1 MHPGLSTIV
10 KCAAAAAIALLAAT
24 ALAAPFGP
32 DRVMDAAAARGMLTR
47 FGYGAT
53 PASLDAA
60 MKETPRQYLDRAIR
74 EGVRLPASIAEQIA
88 ALPIAQPVEAVWA
101 RLGPGGSARVARDD
115 EEARKAMQKEEREF
129 ASAAVQARLLSMAN
143 ADNQGREAL
152 LSFWLNHFSIFA
164 PNGVAKLL
172 AWDYVRAVEQ
182 AMRADSFEALLR
194 ASFYH
199 PAMQIYLE
207 NNQSTAGDSQLARQ
221 AAERGK
227 QLGINENLARE
238 LLELHT
244 LGVDGGYTQ
253 KDVQELARII
263 TGAGAYAPQM
273 QEKALARA
281 GATRAGLFLFDPR
294 RHDFGEKTLLG
305 SRFPAGQ
312 GMAEVDAALH
322 LLATHPATAR
332 HLAFKLAQR
341 FLDDEPPREIVDAMA
356 AAFRASGGKISATL
370 GPLIDSP
377 AFAASLARP
386 AKFKEPVDFL
396 LSVARAACGDQ
407 PVGNRIVLAAHAL
420 DMGQAPLMRS
430 TPDGYGAR
438 ETDWLSPAAM
448 AKRVRLAIGVAGERV
463 PFARGDD
470 ARIPGARQMI
480 ALAESERPALSRGTP
495 CTVNMNWLESLVEPL
510 SPTTRASAARLP
522 PRDKAAALLAS
533 PEFMRH

>member
-1 MHPGLSTIV
+1 MPPGLPTIV
-10 KCAAAAAIALLAAT
+10 KCAVAVAIAMLAAA
-24 ALAAPFGP
+24 ALAAPLAP
-32 DRVMDAAAARGMLTR
+32 DRVMDAAAAKAMLAR

-60 MKETPRQYLDRAIR
+60 MKQTPRQYLDRAIR
-74 EGVRLPASIAEQIA
+74 DSARLPPPTVEQIA
-88 ALPIAQPVEAVWA
+88 ALPIAQPVDTVWA
-101 RLGPGGSARVARDD
+101 RLGPGGSERVAPDD
-115 EEARKAMQKEEREF
+115 EAARKAQQKETREL
-129 ASAAVQARLLSMAN
+129 ASAAVQARLLTMAN
-143 ADNQGREAL
+143 ADNQGHEAL

-164 PNGVAKLL
+164 PKGLARLV

-182 AMRADSFEALLR
+182 AMAADSFEALLR

-199 PAMQIYLE
+199 PAMQIYLD
-207 NNQSTAGDSQLARQ
+207 NTQSTAGDSVLGRQ

-263 TGAGAYAPQM
+263 TGAGVYSPQM
-273 QEKALARA
+273 QEKNLARA

-312 GMAEVDAALH
+312 GMTEVDAALH

-341 FLDDEPPREIVDAMA
+341 FLDDEPPREVVEAMA

-370 GPLIDSP
+370 GPLIESP

-386 AKFKEPVDFL
+386 AKFKEPVDYL

-407 PVGNRIVLAAHAL
+407 PVGNRIVLATHAL

-438 ETDWLSPAAM
+438 EADWLSPAAM
-448 AKRVRLAIGVAGERV
+448 AKRVRLAIAVAGGRV

-470 ARIPGARQMI
+470 ERIPGARQMI
-480 ALAESERPALSRGTP
+480 ALAENERPAPNRGAP
-495 CTVNMNWLESLVEPL
+495 CSVNVDWLESLAEPL
-510 SPTTRASAARLP
+510 SPATRASAARLA

-533 PEFMRH
+533 PAFMRH

>member
-1 MHPGLSTIV
+1 MG
-10 KCAAAAAIALLAAT
+10 
-24 ALAAPFGP
+24 
-32 DRVMDAAAARGMLTR
+32 
-47 FGYGAT
+47 
-53 PASLDAA
+53 
-60 MKETPRQYLDRAIR
+60 
-74 EGVRLPASIAEQIA
+74 
-88 ALPIAQPVEAVWA
+88 
-101 RLGPGGSARVARDD
+101 
-115 EEARKAMQKEEREF
+115 
-129 ASAAVQARLLSMAN
+129 ASAAHGRQRSDPQHRGGHAGEAHRLEQRLVAGEEQHLRDRGDLGQRPQGGRRAALVEVDQHVVEHHRERLRGRAVALDVGEAQGEPHLLARA
-143 ADNQGREAL
+143 GREAL
-152 LSFWLNHFSIFA
+152 GLE
-164 PNGVAKLL
+164 LL
-172 AWDYVRAVEQ
+172 AVPALDDDPLLAERAHDAQVATAGHGLEQGRRAEQQGGLVVALETTDRAVEQ

-199 PAMQIYLE
+199 PAMQIYLD
-207 NNQSTAGDSQLARQ
+207 NNQSTAGNSMLARQ
-221 AAERGK
+221 AAQRGK

-263 TGAGAYAPQM
+263 TGAGVYAPQM
-273 QEKALARA
+273 EEKNLARA

-312 GMAEVDAALH
+312 GMAEVDSALH

-356 AAFRASGGKISATL
+356 SALRASGGKISATL
-370 GPLIDSP
+370 APLIDSP
-377 AFAASLARP
+377 AFAAALARP
-386 AKFKEPVDFL
+386 AKFKEPVDYV

-407 PVGNRIVLAAHAL
+407 AVGNRTVLAANAL

-430 TPDGYGAR
+430 TADGYGAR
-438 ETDWLSPAAM
+438 EADWLSPAAM

-463 PFARGDD
+463 PLARGDD
-470 ARIPGARQMI
+470 ERIAGARRML
-480 ALAESERPALSRGTP
+480 ALAENERPALSRGAP
-495 CTVNMNWLESLVEPL
+495 CAINMDWLESVVEPL
-510 SPTTRASAARLP
+510 SPATRASVARLAARE
-522 PRDKAAALLAS
+522 KAAALLAS